1 MGMVKSM
8 NSRMDKYYKEN
19 TLEESR
25 TSRNK
30 EIYNKVSEE
39 DIDKLSLTSNISIID
54 ADTTN
59 LDIEKLKA
67 ILEEKYSKQKSS
79 IPQIEE
85 ESVEEELEDTKEY
98 DLRKVIDEA
107 HKNKSSDYAEDRFK
121 KLRDTQFDILSSL
134 NLDRDED
141 PIGEESLTVEEAN
154 LMNLIKTINEKP
166 IKNNQEPD
174 LLEELKGSEN
184 TEVLDP
190 VDLEGEYSYQKP
202 TIVEELEKTKKLSK
216 KEVEDIQSKVQ
227 EISAEPEDIED
238 DETSELDSEI
248 PKENSFYTGKYQIKD
263 SDFDDFSDI
272 QKEIKSG
279 NIVIKILILLLV
291 IIVLVVGVYFLN
303 KYLNLG
309 LF

>member
-1 MGMVKSM
+1 M

-98 DLRKVIDEA
+98 DLRKIIDEA

-227 EISAEPEDIED
+227 EISTEPEDIED